1 VSTIVGERSGF
12 CFRKHGKWEAN
23 GRAGLEL
30 RQAGKMNDEEEEMP
44 FELRICF

>member
-1 VSTIVGERSGF
+1 LAKEADSVSGNTESG
-12 CFRKHGKWEAN
+12 KQN

-44 FELRICF
+44 